1 MRRIPDRIFFLSD
14 LASDCLA
21 WTALGAPRDENQI
34 PVRCLASSC
43 LLFSDPHR
51 ISWQAL
57 AMSGI
62 AVEVRTWVRAFA
74 SQATNLQTARP
85 DPELVPGEADS
96 LLDEVR
102 AFMERLRA
110 HQATSADGLR
120 VSRHLLRS
128 AIALDPVLARN
139 GAIGNLTAAGALALL
154 EQTLPIDRVADR
166 VRLAAILEEMADALP
181 DLVAHAA
188 AHLED
193 DDEDELGDD
202 EATAA
207 FDDQELENEDE
218 ELQEDD
224 VEDGFDLG
232 DALTALDA
240 RLRVTEQASEGA
252 DVAFL
257 AACALLIQGV
267 DSLSTLPPTL
277 GARVRANAAADALLS
292 PKGEEHATAPLEA
305 DEDSALLEM
314 AYAQAAALLEA
325 EIPELPKGQR
335 PVEVALSELDTLV
348 GAMEDVTDE
357 QVVDGLAGALALI
370 GGAAETLRVGVAL
383 GHEDADT
390 QRRMAAAL
398 GVLDPIAL
406 ADRAE
411 VRAAAAQTLR
421 ELARSA
427 RGTTAVAATTG

>member
-1 MRRIPDRIFFLSD
+1 MPDRIFFLSD

-21 WTALGAPRDENQI
+21 WTALGAPRDEHQI
-34 PVRCLASSC
+34 PVRCFASSC

-57 AMSGI
+57 TMSGI
-62 AVEVRTWVRAFA
+62 AAEVRTWVRAFA
-74 SQATNLQTARP
+74 SEAANLQTARP
-85 DPELVPGEADS
+85 DPELVRGEADS
-96 LLDEVR
+96 VLDEVR

-110 HQATSADGLR
+110 HEATSADGLR
-120 VSRHLLRS
+120 VGRQLLRS

-139 GAIGNLTAAGALALL
+139 GALGNLAAAGALALL

-181 DLVAHAA
+181 DLAAHAA

-193 DDEDELGDD
+193 DDEDELADD

-207 FDDQELENEDE
+207 FDDQELEDEDE

-224 VEDGFDLG
+224 EEDGFNLG

-277 GARVRANAAADALLS
+277 GARVRANAAAGALLS
-292 PKGEEHATAPLEA
+292 PAGEEHATAPLEA

-314 AYAQAAALLEA
+314 AYLQAAALLEA
-325 EIPELPKGQR
+325 DVPEQPRPQR
-335 PVEVALSELDTLV
+335 PVEAALSGLDTLV
-348 GAMEDVTDE
+348 GAMQDVTDE
-357 QVVDGLAGALALI
+357 QVVEGLAGALALI

-383 GHEDADT
+383 GHEDAET

-398 GVLDPIAL
+398 GALDPIAL
-406 ADRAE
+406 ADLPE

-421 ELARSA
+421 GLARLAHGTSA
-427 RGTTAVAATTG
+427 AAATTR